1 MTWASGWPDMQ
12 NKVGTVEQMMK
23 SPTPTSKGHRTAAT
37 ALLALLLLAGAQ
49 TSWSQAEPNEPN
61 EPTQAAGDPTPEQP
75 ANDAPAPDENVRPDQ
90 SPFDYQSSEKISED
104 RSVSFPVDI

>member
-12 NKVGTVEQMMK
+12 NKMGTIEQMMK
-23 SPTPTSKGHRTAAT
+23 SPTATSKGLRAAAT
-37 ALLALLLLAGAQ
+37 ALLTLMLLAGAQ
-49 TSWSQAEPNEPN
+49 TSWSQTAPNEPN
-61 EPTQAAGDPTPEQP
+61 EPTQAAGEPPPEQA